1 MASEKKTEKK
11 LKRAVICR
19 PKLPFIPQIPRKTKL
34 AGHSD
39 GLSDTISLRDISPFF
54 PDLLT
59 ETRRSSDQ
67 SSLIISSALLDWSLV
82 YCTRSPDTNDA
93 PLVSWSTRRNEPAS

>member
-11 LKRAVICR
+11 LKRVICL

-54 PDLLT
+54 
-59 ETRRSSDQ
+59 
-67 SSLIISSALLDWSLV
+67 
-82 YCTRSPDTNDA
+82 
-93 PLVSWSTRRNEPAS
+93 STCLRKHGTVQIKAR